1 MKCCQRQA
9 ERKVKKYK
17 KKDNI
22 VYPETI
28 KPEKNLINETLEF
41 NADEKI
47 KCGGCNDLFSLSS
60 NDLKIHCNLCSQF
73 FHCKIAGKCDGEAC
87 NVTLRNGEKHRA
99 SYCYDCTGLISDNKI
114 LCKDCFM
121 TTHLEKK
128 L

>member
-22 VYPETI
+22 VYPEKI

-47 KCGGCNDLFSLSS
+47 NCGGCNGLFSNACKQRTRVRANRSQPARS
-60 NDLKIHCNLCSQF
+60 HENL
-73 FHCKIAGKCDGEAC
+73 
-87 NVTLRNGEKHRA
+87 
-99 SYCYDCTGLISDNKI
+99 
-114 LCKDCFM
+114 
-121 TTHLEKK
+121 
-128 L
+128 